1 MSSIIEQV
9 SALAIGTVEYI
20 SPNEIKVLL
29 DLDAPQATALNTG
42 VPSGFPR
49 INGFV
54 LVPSEGGSV
63 VGLISWMG
71 IERSAFPKRT
81 GLKDFGLIDLP
92 FPMRKMALTPLGTLI
107 RKSIHADGTY
117 IYKLERG
124 VSVFPSVGD
133 TVLLPTAEQLT
144 AIVESQDDKAFIQ
157 IGTAPLAAN
166 ARVLVDPDKM
176 FGRHLAVLGN
186 TGSGKSCTVAGLIR
200 WCLQE
205 ANTHLVNGQKRV
217 NARFI
222 ILDPNGEYQD
232 TFSDMGNKVKLF
244 KVPPAVTGVED
255 LTLPA
260 WMWNS
265 EEWSSFAN
273 AAPGTQRPLL
283 LRALREMRAGRS
295 INEPFDIMAY
305 RRMNS
310 YKSRIEGLIGTGLSA
325 FSGEVRARMA
335 CASFLQN
342 MMTDAE
348 SLLTQSTNVSANAA
362 ISNLATSINTIL
374 ESRKSIGA
382 GVKIWYNDF
391 SFSDLESVNN
401 NINSIISTL
410 NIGDIPQIPNED
422 SPIPFD
428 LEQLPS
434 HLESLA
440 ADENVSQFIATLTMR
455 IRMMIADRR
464 LNPIVKPVEH
474 KPFEKWLD
482 SIVGTDEENE
492 GQIAVIDL
500 SLVPADVLHISIA
513 IIARIVFEATQRY
526 RKVNGNELPTV
537 LVLEEAHNFV
547 QRGSNE
553 DTGIVSPSYMCRKV
567 FEKIAR
573 EGRKF
578 GLGLVLSSQRP
589 SELSPTVLSQC
600 NTFILHR
607 IVNDRD
613 QELVSKLVP
622 DNLGELLKGLPS
634 LPSRQAILV
643 GWATSIPVLV
653 EINEL
658 QKCHCP
664 KSSDP
669 KFWDV
674 WTGIEKRQIDWKSIA
689 DEWVKG
695 T

>member
-1 MSSIIEQV
+1 M
-9 SALAIGTVEYI
+9 
-20 SPNEIKVLL
+20 IKL
-29 DLDAPQATALNTG
+29 
-42 VPSGFPR
+42 
-49 INGFV
+49 FV
-54 LVPSEGGSV
+54 
-63 VGLISWMG
+63 
-71 IERSAFPKRT
+71 
-81 GLKDFGLIDLP
+81 
-92 FPMRKMALTPLGTLI
+92 
-107 RKSIHADGTY
+107 
-117 IYKLERG
+117 
-124 VSVFPSVGD
+124 
-133 TVLLPTAEQLT
+133 
-144 AIVESQDDKAFIQ
+144 Q

-166 ARVLVDPDKM
+166 ARVMVDPDKM

-200 WCLQE
+200 WCIQE
-205 ANTHLVNGQKRV
+205 AGKTLYNGQKRV

-222 ILDPNGEYQD
+222 ILDPNGEYQE

-244 KVPPAVTGVED
+244 KVPPATAD
-255 LTLPA
+255 AKSLALPA

-295 INEPFDIMAY
+295 ICESIDITTY

-310 YKSRIEGLIGTGLSA
+310 YKSRIEGMIGIGLPA
-325 FSGEVRARMA
+325 FSDEVKARMS
-335 CASFLQN
+335 CAYFLQN
-342 MMTDAE
+342 MMSDAE
-348 SLLTQSTNVSANAA
+348 KLISQSTNEATIRA
-362 ISNLATSINTIL
+362 INDLVTTISSIL
-374 ESRKSIGA
+374 EDRKSIGA
-382 GVKIWYNDF
+382 GGKIWYNDF
-391 SFSDLESVNN
+391 SFSDLES
-401 NINSIISTL
+401 INDSIDVIIGTL
-410 NIGDIPQIPNED
+410 SIGEVPQIPNED

-428 LEQLPS
+428 IEQLPS

-440 ADENVSQFIATLTMR
+440 ADENVSQFITTLTMR

-464 LNPIVKPVEH
+464 MNPIVKPDE
-474 KPFEKWLD
+474 FQSFDEWLETY
-482 SIVGTDEENE
+482 IGTDDESES
-492 GQIAVIDL
+492 QIAVIDL
-500 SLVPADVLHISIA
+500 SLVPADVLHISIS

-537 LVLEEAHNFV
+537 IVLEEAHNFV
-547 QRGSNE
+547 QRGSSE
-553 DTGIVSPSYMCRKV
+553 DTSMMSPSSMCRKV

-613 QELVSKLVP
+613 QELVSRLVP
-622 DNLGELLKGLPS
+622 DNLGELLRGLPS

-658 QKCHCP
+658 QRCHCP

-674 WTGIEKRQIDWKSIA
+674 WTGIETRKIDWKRIA